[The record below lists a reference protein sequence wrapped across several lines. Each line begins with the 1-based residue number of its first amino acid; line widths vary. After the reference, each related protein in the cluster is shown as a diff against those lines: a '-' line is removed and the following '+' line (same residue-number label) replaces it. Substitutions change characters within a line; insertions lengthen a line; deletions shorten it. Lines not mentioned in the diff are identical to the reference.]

1 MTPEEKKNALRSIAR
16 RANDEVKAQRR
27 SSPALSCDE
36 ISRPILNG
44 CMPLIKQLGLTPS
57 HLGDAGNLKIDKY
70 RPGAPFLMAGD
81 SIQHMLFAIFGEFH
95 LFLMPHPCPKTP
107 ATRNLPSIDCN

>member
-57 HLGDAGNLKIDKY
+57 HLYVEIGIFERIYKGALTCQKSLIKPTSWQSAGWK
-70 RPGAPFLMAGD
+70 
-81 SIQHMLFAIFGEFH
+81 
-95 LFLMPHPCPKTP
+95 
-107 ATRNLPSIDCN
+107 

>member
-1 MTPEEKKNALRSIAR
+1 MGFARAVFLSNAEEKKNALRSIAR

-57 HLGDAGNLKIDKY
+57 HLYVEIGILNGYIKATSWQSAGWK
-70 RPGAPFLMAGD
+70 
-81 SIQHMLFAIFGEFH
+81 
-95 LFLMPHPCPKTP
+95 
-107 ATRNLPSIDCN
+107 